1 MEVVEQEEATGEI
14 IHNNIPEEI
23 DTGEVN
29 EKAKIQDI
37 HFKVTLGENNTAID
51 LECKKRKEN
60 FEKSSRMA
68 KRLRMTK
75 YQE

>member
-1 MEVVEQEEATGEI
+1 MI
-14 IHNNIPEEI
+14 KM

-29 EKAKIQDI
+29 EKAE
-37 HFKVTLGENNTAID
+37 VTLGGNNTTID
-51 LECKKRKEN
+51 LECKKRKGK

-68 KRLRMTK
+68 KRLRMIK